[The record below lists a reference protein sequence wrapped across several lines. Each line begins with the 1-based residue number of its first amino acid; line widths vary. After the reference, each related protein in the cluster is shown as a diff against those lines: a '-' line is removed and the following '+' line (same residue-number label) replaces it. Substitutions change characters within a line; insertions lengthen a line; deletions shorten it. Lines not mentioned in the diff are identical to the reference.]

1 LIDTTYLEG
10 QPPLVTAPDGP
21 RTPGP
26 PTEPTYSLGAVSRLT
41 GLSPHVL
48 RAWERR
54 YGAVKPLRTPGGTR
68 RYRESDVA
76 RLRRLRAAVQSGHS
90 ISEVANASDAELDQR
105 LRLSPDLPAPSLA
118 PFLEAIDQLDG
129 AGAERLLGAQ
139 LAALG
144 PARFVRSVASPLL
157 HAIGARW
164 ESGQLCIASE
174 HLTSSI
180 LRSLLGSALRTT
192 TAALQA
198 PPVLFTT
205 LPGEMHELGSLMAAV
220 TTADAGGYPIFV
232 GGNLPV
238 NEIVQAAGLIGAAA
252 VAVGVCH
259 VDGGE
264 PRSALDAL
272 REALPAR
279 VELWIG
285 GPASSCIGLPA
296 HVARIGDTEEL
307 ERKVALL
314 LERGAP
320 S

>member
-1 LIDTTYLEG
+1 MK
-10 QPPLVTAPDGP
+10 QPVDPE
-21 RTPGP
+21 TPGP
-26 PTEPTYSLGAVSRLT
+26 SSNEPTYSLGAVARLT

-76 RLRRLRAAVQSGHS
+76 RLRRLRAAVQAGHS
-90 ISEVANASDAELDQR
+90 ISEVANASDAELDHR
-105 LRLSPDLPAPSLA
+105 LQLSPALPTPSLA
-118 PFLEAIDQLDG
+118 PLLEAIEQLDG
-129 AGAERLLGAQ
+129 PGAERLLGTQ

-174 HLTSSI
+174 HLASSI

-192 TAALQA
+192 SAAMQA

-205 LPGEMHELGSLMAAV
+205 LPGEAHELGALMAAV
-220 TTADAGGYPIFV
+220 TTADAGGHPIFV

-238 NEIVQAAGLIGAAA
+238 SEIVDAAEVVGAAA

-259 VDGGE
+259 VNGGD
-264 PRSALDAL
+264 PRQALALL
-272 REALPAR
+272 RESLPAR
-279 VELWIG
+279 VELWVG
-285 GPASSCIGLPA
+285 GPGSGDIGLPA
-296 HVARIGDTEEL
+296 RVARIGDTEEL